1 MIVFKFR
8 LTHTDNILRLYIIVY
23 CIVNSILH
31 NNINNYI
38 DDLSFKILNI

>member
-38 DDLSFKILNI
+38 